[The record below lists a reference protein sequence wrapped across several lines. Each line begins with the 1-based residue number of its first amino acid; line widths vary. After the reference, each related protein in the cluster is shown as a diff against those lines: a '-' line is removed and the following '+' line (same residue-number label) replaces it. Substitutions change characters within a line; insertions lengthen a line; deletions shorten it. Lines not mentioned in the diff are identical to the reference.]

1 MKLNILRIPVGALQ
15 ANCYIVYD
23 DQKQAVVI
31 DPGAEGER
39 ILGEIRTRGLTVQE
53 VMLTHVHFDHMQA
66 SKDVV
71 EATGA
76 GFVVPEADA
85 PALTDGM
92 RNLVSLF
99 EMPEVAMPL
108 PTRLVKEGDCIQ
120 AGNLCFTVIETPGH
134 TPGSC
139 CFLCG
144 DVLFTGDTLF
154 QGSSGRTDFPGG
166 SFYQLKASLEKLAN
180 MEGDFTVLPGHDG
193 QTTLGYERINNP
205 FINEHYYD

>member
-1 MKLNILRIPVGALQ
+1 MKIVRIPVGALQ

-39 ILGEIRTRGLTVQE
+39 ILDEIRTRGLTVHE
-53 VMLTHVHFDHMQA
+53 VMLTHVHFDHIQA
-66 SKDVV
+66 SKEVV

-85 PALTDGM
+85 PALTDGRM
-92 RNLVSLF
+92 NLVALF
-99 EMPEVAMPL
+99 GLPEAEMPL
-108 PTRLVKEGDCIQ
+108 PTRLVKEGDTVQ
-120 AGNLCFTVIETPGH
+120 AGELYFTVIETPGH

-139 CFLCG
+139 CYLCG
-144 DVLFTGDTLF
+144 DALFTGDTLF

-166 SFYQLKASLEKLAN
+166 SFYQLKASLEKLAGL
-180 MEGDFTVLPGHDG
+180 EGDYTVLPGHDG
-193 QTTLGYERINNP
+193 QTTLESERVNNP
-205 FINEHYYD
+205 FINEHYYG